1 MSLAEGGEQ
10 PPAGAR
16 VDRRAFLSDAA
27 RAAAAIAAGGLPL
40 GAFEPRRSSRPRAA
54 DWVLRGAVVY
64 DGTGRPPVEADVAVA
79 GGRIEAVGSRLAA
92 PGAREMN
99 LAGLAL
105 APGFI
110 DIHSHTDLVLL
121 VDPLAQSK
129 IRQGVTTEIAGQDGS
144 SVGPWSDAEFEETR
158 DTYRSRYGVELDFR
172 DLGGFFQRLRRQGA
186 SVNLASMVGHG
197 TVRAAVMGEASRPAT
212 AAERERMAALVAD
225 ALRGGACGLS
235 SGLEY
240 LPGAF
245 ADLEELSQA
254 ASPLAAAGLPYATHL
269 RNEDDFSLAAV
280 EEALNVGRRAG
291 CPVHISHLKAQGAR
305 NWWKGPA
312 LLELFEALRA
322 SGRDASYD
330 CYPYVAYATG
340 LSNLF
345 PVWARD
351 GGTDRFLARLE
362 DPEQAAR
369 IKDYVLDKVDQL
381 GSWDAVQISSTASDG
396 LAWARGRRLGE
407 LATERRLDPYELL
420 VQLTRQD
427 RNRTGMIG
435 FGMSEENVERM
446 LAGPSGMIC
455 SDGAALA
462 ASGPLARGTPH
473 PRNFGTFPRVLGRYC
488 RERRIMPLET
498 AIHKMTGMPA
508 ARLKLEGRGVIAP
521 GAAADLVAFDPA
533 TVADRATFEEPH
545 QYPVGIPH
553 VMVNGQWVIL
563 GGEHTGAKPGQV
575 LRPAR

>member
-1 MSLAEGGEQ
+1 VRSPTESRGLGLA
-10 PPAGAR
+10 PPL
-16 VDRRAFLSDAA
+16 DRRAFLA
-27 RAAAAIAAGGLPL
+27 RAAAVAGTLAL
-40 GAFEPRRSSRPRAA
+40 GEVPAWALAPQWRSRGRAA
-54 DWVLRGAVVY
+54 DWVLRGALVY
-64 DGTGRPPVEADVAVA
+64 DGSGRPPVEADVAIA
-79 GGRIEAVGSRLAA
+79 GRRIEAVGPSLAV
-92 PGAREMN
+92 PGAQVMDLE
-99 LAGLAL
+99 GLAL

-121 VDPLAQSK
+121 VDPAAQSK

-158 DTYRSRYGVELDFR
+158 DTYRSRYGLELDFR
-172 DLGGFFQRLRRQGA
+172 ELAGFFERLRRQGA

-197 TVRAAVMGEASRPAT
+197 TVRAAVMGEAARPAT
-212 AAERERMAALVAD
+212 AAERSRMAGLVEE
-225 ALRGGACGLS
+225 ALRAGACGLS

-245 ADLEELSQA
+245 ADLEELTEVA
-254 ASPLAAAGLPYATHL
+254 APLAGRNLPYATHL
-269 RNEDDFSLAAV
+269 RNEDDFSLAAL

-291 CPVHISHLKAQGAR
+291 CPVHVSHLKAQGAR

-312 LLELFEALRA
+312 MLELFEALRA

-345 PVWARD
+345 PVWARE

-362 DPEQAAR
+362 DPEQADR
-369 IKDYVLDKVDQL
+369 IRVEVLDKVNQL
-381 GSWDAVQISSTASDG
+381 GTWDAIQISSTASDS
-396 LAWARGRRLGE
+396 LAWARGRRLGA
-407 LATERRLDPYELL
+407 LAAERGLEPYALL
-420 VQLTRQD
+420 LQLTRQD

-446 LAGPSGMIC
+446 LAHPIGMIC
-455 SDGAALA
+455 SDGSALA
-462 ASGPLARGTPH
+462 VSGPLARGTPH

-488 RERRIMPLET
+488 RERRIMPLEM
-498 AIHKMTGMPA
+498 AIHKMTAMPA
-508 ARLKLEGRGVIAP
+508 ARLQLAGRGLIAP

-563 GGEHTGAKPGQV
+563 AGEHTGARPGQV
-575 LRPAR
+575 LSPAR